1 MDVNKFKLLK
11 NNNNQYQIV
20 LPIQT
25 DNFYLGLDMG
35 IDEIETQVVNEV
47 IGLPK
52 NYEIARFVFKES
64 INILDIDL
72 LNGNSSLNINFKF
85 FNFNTNSWESSYLSI
100 FQHQQIYYNTT
111 AFSNSFFKLDFYDKN
126 DNKNQKIIF
135 TVVIPTQQGKV
146 ENVQVFPSWYSN
158 GGYVNLK
165 TASFQ
170 LNYLQDKEGYFIYFL
185 EDQSIINLTEFYVTF
200 KFFNGNTGQFI
211 QFLTQNPSTFTNNNF
226 NPDDYQYLKAVLNYN
241 DYTYKY
247 TTLNGTPIGNTVNP
261 INLYEYINP

>member
-11 NNNNQYQIV
+11 NDDNQYQIV

-35 IDEIETQVVNEV
+35 IDEIETEVVTEV

-52 NYEIARFVFKES
+52 NYEISRFVF
-64 INILDIDL
+64 ND
-72 LNGNSSLNINFKF
+72 NSSLNINFKF
-85 FNFNTNSWESSYLSI
+85 FNFSTNSWESSYLPI
-100 FQHQQIYYNTT
+100 FQQQQIYYNTT

-135 TVVIPTQQGKV
+135 TVVIPTQQGKF
-146 ENVQVFPSWYSN
+146 ENVQIFPSWYTN

-165 TASFQ
+165 TSSFQ

-185 EDQSIINLTEFYVTF
+185 EDQTIINLTDFYVTF
-200 KFFNGNTGQFI
+200 KFFNGSTGQFT
-211 QFLTQNPSTFTNNNF
+211 QFLTQDPSTFTNNNF
-226 NPDDYQYLKAVLNYN
+226 NPDDYQYLKAVLNYSN
-241 DYTYKY
+241 YTYIY
-247 TTLNGTPIGNTVNP
+247 TTLSGVPIGNELNP

>member
-1 MDVNKFKLLK
+1 MDVNKFKLLQ
-11 NNNNQYQIV
+11 NNDNQYQIV

-35 IDEIETQVVNEV
+35 IDEIESQVIKEV

-52 NYEIARFVFKES
+52 NYEIARFVFKE
-64 INILDIDL
+64 DVEPF
-72 LNGNSSLNINFKF
+72 NGDSSLNINFKF
-85 FNFNTNSWESSYLSI
+85 FNFSTNSWESSYLSV
-100 FQHQQIYYNTT
+100 FQQQQIYYNTI

-135 TVVIPTQQGKV
+135 TVVIPTQQGKF
-146 ENVQVFPSWYSN
+146 ENVQIFPSWYAN
-158 GGYVNLK
+158 EGYVNLK

-185 EDQSIINLTEFYVTF
+185 EDQTIINLTDFYVTF
-200 KFFNGNTGQFI
+200 KFFNGNTGQFV
-211 QFLTQNPSTFTNNNF
+211 QFLTQDPSTFTNNNY
-226 NPDDYQYLKAVLNYN
+226 NPDDYQYLKVMLDYN

-247 TTLNGTPIGNTVNP
+247 TSLNGVDIGNEQNP

>member
-1 MDVNKFKLLK
+1 MDVNKFKLLQ
-11 NNNNQYQIV
+11 NNDNQYQIV

-35 IDEIETQVVNEV
+35 IDEIESEVIKEV

-52 NYEIARFVFKES
+52 NYEIARFVLKEDTNS
-64 INILDIDL
+64 T
-72 LNGNSSLNINFKF
+72 NGDTSLNINFKF
-85 FNFNTNSWESSYLSI
+85 FNFSTNSWNSSYLTV
-100 FQHQQIYYNTT
+100 FQQQQIYYNTT

-135 TVVIPTQQGKV
+135 TVVIPTQQGKF
-146 ENVQVFPSWYSN
+146 ENVQIFPSWYPN
-158 GGYVNLK
+158 GGFANLK

-185 EDQSIINLTEFYVTF
+185 EDQTIINLTDFYVTF

-211 QFLTQNPSTFTNNNF
+211 QFLTQDPSTFTNNNF
-226 NPDDYQYLKAVLNYN
+226 NPDDYQYLKAVLNYS

-247 TTLNGTPIGNTVNP
+247 TTLDGVPIGNELNP